1 MTAMDCHR
9 VHILRLLLAVLMV
22 GCLNQFAYAQSGRKV
37 QGKEGEKG
45 QQEEKPIVK
54 LETREV
60 VIPLTAYDSDG
71 RFVDNLAPL
80 DVLVLEDDEPR
91 PVSSIRREP
100 ANIVLV
106 LDLSNE
112 IGTFKNGPAER
123 IEREEKP
130 IWVMAQDYRVMPRPT
145 SRELAEKF
153 VQRLSPNDYIS
164 IIQYSDRVQTIQDW
178 TNDPLKAINAL
189 NSKYRVGIKARYFDA
204 LKLAADK
211 LQTRQQGRRVI
222 VLVSDGLDSNSKT
235 SRTQALKAIE
245 KSRASVFVV
254 GWAEALKSEI
264 EFAAHWSAS
273 HEVYNSSVSKRV
285 AELRSHLPRLEG
297 AALELRSLAISSGG
311 EMWLPATHE
320 KMAASWRPLASEI
333 GAQYSLAFITER
345 KPSLEDTRTIQVI
358 AARRGMIVR
367 SRPHYYVGDDLKD

>member
-1 MTAMDCHR
+1 MYHHGVT
-9 VHILRLLLAVLMV
+9 ILRLLLAVLLA
-22 GCLNQFAYAQSGRKV
+22 GCLNHVAFAQSGRKV

-45 QQEEKPIVK
+45 EQGEKPIVK

-60 VIPLTAYDSDG
+60 VIPLTAYDLDG

-80 DVLVLEDDEPR
+80 DVLVLEEGEPR
-91 PVSSIRREP
+91 PVSSIKRES

-112 IGTFKNGPAER
+112 IGTFKNGPTKL
-123 IEREEKP
+123 IEREERP
-130 IWVMAQDYRVMPRPT
+130 IWVMAQDYQVMPRPT
-145 SRELAEKF
+145 ARELAEKF
-153 VQRLSPNDYIS
+153 VERLSTNDYIS

-178 TNDPLKAINAL
+178 TNDPSKAIDAL
-189 NSKYRVGIKARYFDA
+189 NSKYRVGIKASYFDA

-235 SRTQALKAIE
+235 ARTQALKAIE
-245 KSRASVFVV
+245 RSRASVFVV
-254 GWAEALKSEI
+254 GWAEALRSEI
-264 EFAAHWSAS
+264 EFAANWSAT
-273 HEVYNSSVSKRV
+273 HEVYNSPVAQRI
-285 AELRSHLPRLEG
+285 AELRRHLPRLEG
-297 AALELRSLAISSGG
+297 AALELHHLAASSGG

-320 KMAASWRPLASEI
+320 QMVASWRPLAGEI

-345 KPSLEDTRTIQVI
+345 KPSLEDTRSIQVI
-358 AARRGMIVR
+358 AARSGVIVR
-367 SRPHYYVGDDLKD
+367 SRPRYYVGDDPRD

>member
-1 MTAMDCHR
+1 
-9 VHILRLLLAVLMV
+9 MV